1 MPISEAGVKQAV
13 SKLENCVSNIQLW
26 MSKNFLKL
34 NADKTEI
41 MVFGYRTQ
49 LSKFQLSS
57 VSVAGIDVPVQQI
70 LSEILE

>member
-1 MPISEAGVKQAV
+1 
-13 SKLENCVSNIQLW
+13 

-34 NADKTEI
+34 NADKTEV
-41 MVFGYRTQ
+41 MVLGYRTQ